1 MKRPVAIAKWQ
12 LDDMAQYLIRYY
24 KVRGE
29 TADKK
34 ASEVYGQLINLK
46 EREGAFGNE
55 IAWQSANEMDAIT
68 WWTGLHKEQYPELT
82 ALARH
87 ALSVDSS
94 I

>member
-1 MKRPVAIAKWQ
+1 MAKWQ

-24 KVRGE
+24 YYYKVRGE
-29 TADKK
+29 KTDKK
-34 ASEVYGQLINLK
+34 ASEVYGQSINLK
-46 EREGAFGNE
+46 EREGAFGNK